1 MKKFYYTLALIFLPL
16 IALADPPLGSACWRA
31 NGTNSAYDGNDG
43 FNCPH
48 EVSQKRYYPL
58 YIFFIEFFICS
69 LSSSE
74 RLYLSNSWLSISSTD
89 LVQSI
94 SESLVNF

>member
-48 EVSQKRYYPL
+48 
-58 YIFFIEFFICS
+58 
-69 LSSSE
+69 
-74 RLYLSNSWLSISSTD
+74 
-89 LVQSI
+89 
-94 SESLVNF
+94 